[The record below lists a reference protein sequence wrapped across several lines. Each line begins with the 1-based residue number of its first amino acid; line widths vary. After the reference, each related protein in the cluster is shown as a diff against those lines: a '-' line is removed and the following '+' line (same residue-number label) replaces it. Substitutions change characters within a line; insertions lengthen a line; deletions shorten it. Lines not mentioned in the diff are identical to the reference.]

1 VVQTYTLSEG
11 RAVPAV
17 SLYVTLD
24 EATLAIQGSETKLER
39 VPIAANLRHD
49 QLDALVTHEWLT
61 DPGFVNKNGSLPAPV
76 QREQLSFLYRLAQHL
91 KAGRE
96 LVRGKP
102 ETFNRP
108 DYNFRLPDLADGA
121 VPTGSEA
128 VTITTRQRGAPLDMI
143 VAEAMILANSTWG
156 QWLGQLGVP
165 GIYRSQASMAP
176 GMKVRMGAKA
186 LPHAGIGVPA
196 YAWSTSPLRRYVD
209 LVNQWQ
215 IIACA
220 RHGKTAALAAPFK
233 PKDAQ
238 LFAIIS
244 AFDAAYTAYN
254 AHQASM
260 ERFWA
265 LQYLR
270 QRGITELTATLLK
283 EQGGGAWLVRADD
296 LPLVFSVM
304 GAQALPRGTQVRVKL
319 GEVDDIALDV
329 RGTVLEVLD
338 KQSAP
343 SDAAEDEDDSPA
355 AGPLTIAVDVNEA
368 ETPTTD
374 N

>member
-1 VVQTYTLSEG
+1 
-11 RAVPAV
+11 
-17 SLYVTLD
+17 
-24 EATLAIQGSETKLER
+24 
-39 VPIAANLRHD
+39 
-49 QLDALVTHEWLT
+49 
-61 DPGFVNKNGSLPAPV
+61 
-76 QREQLSFLYRLAQHL
+76 
-91 KAGRE
+91 
-96 LVRGKP
+96 
-102 ETFNRP
+102 
-108 DYNFRLPDLADGA
+108 
-121 VPTGSEA
+121 
-128 VTITTRQRGAPLDMI
+128 
-143 VAEAMILANSTWG
+143 
-156 QWLGQLGVP
+156 
-165 GIYRSQASMAP
+165 
-176 GMKVRMGAKA
+176 
-186 LPHAGIGVPA
+186 
-196 YAWSTSPLRRYVD
+196 
-209 LVNQWQ
+209 
-215 IIACA
+215 
-220 RHGKTAALAAPFK
+220 
-233 PKDAQ
+233 
-238 LFAIIS
+238 
-244 AFDAAYTAYN
+244 
-254 AHQASM
+254 M